1 MVFPFLPYPPDDGG
15 RIGFFNPI
23 KYLSRDH
30 EVSIVSLTEG
40 RGQEASI
47 EELKKFCVELR
58 TYRRSSWQDPYRL
71 LKGAILSPPGSGAKY
86 WHRAVGEL
94 IRETIAA
101 QQPEIVEF
109 HHLNTAIYRRFAG
122 RVPAVLREHNVEY
135 KVWERYAQHASGW
148 AERGYAKWTAPRVR
162 RYEAKVAQQFDRCV
176 VVSPADG
183 AHLRAVA
190 PEACIEVIPS
200 GVDTEYFYPRPE
212 VGEEPFSVTMT
223 GSFEWGP
230 KQQSLFALLSRVF
243 PILRGKLPKAKLYVV
258 GKGVPEDLKKLAE
271 AMRGVVLTGQVA
283 DVRPYIARSSLLI
296 NYMESGGGIALKVLE
311 AMAMRKPVLC
321 NVLSCEGIPMVQG
334 RDMFV
339 ADGPEEFA
347 TAAVHLLGNESVR
360 RQLAEN
366 AYRRVLTQYSWSV
379 IASQLERF
387 YETLLPER
395 RAFGPV
401 VQPGAGRLEEER
413 GHATN

>member
-1 MVFPFLPYPPDDGG
+1 VFPFLPYPPDDGG

-23 KYLSRDH
+23 KYLSRGH
-30 EVSIVSLTEG
+30 EVSIVSLREG

-94 IRETIAA
+94 IQETIAA

-162 RYEAKVAQQFDRCV
+162 RYEAKIAPQFDRCV

-183 AHLRAVA
+183 AHLKAVA
-190 PEACIEVIPS
+190 PEARIEVIPS
-200 GVDTEYFYPRPE
+200 GVDTEYFRPLPD
-212 VGEEPFSVTMT
+212 VPEELFSITLT
-223 GSFEWGP
+223 GSFEWRP
-230 KQQSLFALLSRVF
+230 KQQSLFILLTRVF
-243 PILRGKLPKAKLYVV
+243 PKLRARLPEAKLYVV
-258 GKGVPEDLKKLAE
+258 GKGVPEYLQRVARE
-271 AMRGVVLTGQVA
+271 TPGVTITGSVP
-283 DVRPYIARSSLLI
+283 DVRPYIARSALMI
-296 NYMESGGGIALKVLE
+296 NYLESGGGIALKALE

-321 NVLSCEGIPMVQG
+321 NLLGCEGIPMVRG
-334 RDMFV
+334 RDVFV
-339 ADGPEEFA
+339 ADGPEDFA
-347 TAAVHLLGNESVR
+347 AAAAYLLEDPAARLG
-360 RQLAEN
+360 LAEEGH
-366 AYRRVLTQYSWSV
+366 RRVLESYSWNV
-379 IASQLERF
+379 IASRLREC
-387 YETLLPER
+387 YESVVDER
-395 RAFGPV
+395 RRFDAAVESARP
-401 VQPGAGRLEEER
+401 QYAC
-413 GHATN
+413 